1 VLKNKNEIDAEMNRD
16 SSIDEAKQRK
26 NEKRFRKTY
35 SKRRQLDPIEKM
47 LKKIEKETDENFQ
60 KRKDEKERLKNV
72 FVSTPAKSRKN
83 IKGLEFLLSPIA
95 PKEKS
100 WSGDSTFY
108 IPPLNP
114 KKARGS
120 KAKKPKRSDLQ
131 QGPKKRKTQQSIPV
145 INVEEHVDRVPAISE
160 KSPEIISES
169 FLPIQNGLKT
179 YSRRLK
185 LRPVETSNS
194 FSLLEV
200 AEEPAREKVHE
211 NDDRKID
218 QVSTRKSTRRTS
230 NRRSTKQP
238 KSPDPLPNNEPS
250 LPKQSLD
257 LFDLMKNQE
266 DGGRNPN
273 PEPEKSSENTT
284 ESSNLVPLEV
294 ASRSNNPP
302 RSLLK
307 RKTESLTEIED
318 RITMRKSNRKR
329 SKLSAM
335 EEIVEE
341 SEVGVPAGAIL
352 KSFGGDIPVE
362 PIKFITTRK
371 PKKSVAIRICP
382 DIMEISDSSLTSGGS
397 RKSSLMPTSQIN
409 GLENQIKLHPGKW
422 RKSLAAYKKSMA
434 CESQRGMLL

>member
-1 VLKNKNEIDAEMNRD
+1 
-16 SSIDEAKQRK
+16 
-26 NEKRFRKTY
+26 
-35 SKRRQLDPIEKM
+35 M
-47 LKKIEKETDENFQ
+47 LKKIEMETDENFQ

-72 FVSTPAKSRKN
+72 VVSTPAKSRKN

-114 KKARGS
+114 KKARVS

-131 QGPKKRKTQQSIPV
+131 QGPKKRKTQPSIPV
-145 INVEEHVDRVPAISE
+145 INEVEHVDRVPAISE
-160 KSPEIISES
+160 KSPEIRSGN
-169 FLPIQNGLKT
+169 FLPIRNGLKT

-185 LRPVETSNS
+185 SRPVETSNS

-200 AEEPAREKVHE
+200 AEDPAREKVPE

-218 QVSTRKSTRRTS
+218 QVSTRKSARRT
-230 NRRSTKQP
+230 RSSIKQP
-238 KSPDPLPNNEPS
+238 KSPDPHEQPS

-257 LFDLMKNQE
+257 LFDLIKNQE
-266 DGGRNPN
+266 DGEKTPN
-273 PEPEKSSENTT
+273 PVPEKSSENTK
-284 ESSNLVPLEV
+284 ESSNPVPLKV
-294 ASRSNNPP
+294 ASPSNNPP

-307 RKTESLTEIED
+307 RKTESLPEIED

-341 SEVGVPAGAIL
+341 SEVGVPASAIL
-352 KSFGGDIPVE
+352 KSFGVDIPVE

-382 DIMEISDSSLTSGGS
+382 DIMEISDSSLTSGVFSGSS
-397 RKSSLMPTSQIN
+397 RKSSLMPTTQIN

-434 CESQRGMLL
+434 CDNNQRGITL